1 MIINVGTDSGK
12 SFTKA
17 MMQLPNGEF
26 VKTIF
31 PTSFEETDTKAAPDG
46 CFEVVYNDVRYIVGE
61 ANRKCSR
68 EKEGRTKEK
77 LIHKVCTLTAICD
90 VIKKA
95 KLQGAKISDVKTV
108 NITVNMPLSEYLDK
122 NLRQSAIS
130 FYNSGK
136 NTSIIVDNVTY
147 SFVINVLPYYEGL
160 GAVLKEADTYK
171 NQRVISIDFG
181 SLNTGYVTLDG
192 LKIVSTN
199 DNDAGTIDF
208 GCSRLLT
215 SVNKLFKDNQVK
227 GITTEAQVLEV
238 LAGNNSFVK
247 NVIVEL
253 GREKVLDY
261 VGQIYDALFD
271 LEVGV
276 DSTKI
281 LASGG
286 ATKLYEEHFN
296 KVFKMKNV
304 VVSKENSEFANAEG
318 SLKLLA

>member
-12 SFTKA
+12 SFSKA
-17 MMQLPNGEF
+17 MMQLPSGEF

-31 PTSFEETDTKAAPDG
+31 PTSFEETDTKAAPDN
-46 CFEVVYNDVRYIVGE
+46 CFEVVYNDTRYIVGE
-61 ANRKCSR
+61 ANRKCTV
-68 EKEGRTKEK
+68 EKDGRSKEK
-77 LIHKVCTLTAICD
+77 FIHKLCTLTAVCD

-95 KLQGAKISDVKTV
+95 KLKGAKIADVKAV
-108 NITVNMPLSEYLDK
+108 NITINMPLSEYLDK
-122 NLRQSAIS
+122 EARQSAVAY
-130 FYNSGK
+130 YNPGK
-136 NTSIIVDNVTY
+136 TTTIIVDGITY
-147 SFVINVLPYYEGL
+147 SFVVNVLAYYEGL
-160 GAVLKEADTYK
+160 GAVLKDAETYQ

-199 DNDAGTIDF
+199 DCDAGTIDF

-215 SVNKLFKDNQVK
+215 SVNKLFKDNAVK
-227 GITTEAQVLEV
+227 GVKTERQILEV
-238 LAGNNSFVK
+238 LAGNNPYIK
-247 NVIVEL
+247 HEIVEL
-253 GREKVLDY
+253 GRQRVAEY
-261 VGQIYDALFD
+261 VQEIYDELYD

-286 ATKLYEEHFN
+286 ATNLYEDHFN